1 VRPAGQAEGAGFVAE
16 PQAIINRHGADRLA
30 AGHLWVYRGDVRRAD
45 AEPGDAVR
53 LSDEAGRFLG
63 RALFSDRSQIALRL
77 IERGDVPIDR
87 AFLLE
92 RIRRAAAF
100 REEVVRGTEVFRLF
114 YGESDGIPGVIVDR
128 YGDYLVV
135 QTLCQGAEKR
145 KGQLIEILVELLRPR
160 GIIERN
166 DPKVRQLEGL
176 AQVISVLYGEVPEKV
191 IVAEGELRFAYDLFR
206 GQKTGGFL
214 DQRENRRAAA
224 KYARGEALDCF
235 TGTGGFAL
243 SMACGC
249 ASVEGID
256 MSRVALEAA
265 SLNRELNGITNVEF
279 REANCFDALKQ
290 YHDAGRRF
298 DFIVLDPP
306 AFAKNRQNIPA
317 ARRGYKEI
325 NLRSLKLLRPGGYL
339 ITCSCSHHIPEY
351 LFLEILAEAAL
362 DARREVIVVERRTQA
377 SDHPILLTVPE
388 TYYIKCLILKVFN

>member
-1 VRPAGQAEGAGFVAE
+1 VPE

-30 AGHLWVYRGDVRRAD
+30 AGHLWVYRGDVRRAN

-63 RALFSDRSQIALRL
+63 RAFYSDRSQIALRL
-77 IERGDVPIDR
+77 VERGDVPVDR
-87 AFLLE
+87 TFLLE

-100 REEVVRGTEVFRLF
+100 REEVVRGTDAFRLF
-114 YGESDGIPGVIVDR
+114 YGESDGIPGLIVDR

-135 QTLCQGAEKR
+135 QTLCQGVEIR
-145 KGQLIEILVELLRPR
+145 KGQLIEILVELFSPR

-176 AQVISVLYGEVPEKV
+176 AQVVSVLYGEVPEKV
-191 IVAEGELRFAYDLFR
+191 IVAEEGLRFAYDLFR

-224 KYARGEALDCF
+224 QYARGEALDCF

-243 SMACGC
+243 SVARGC

-256 MSRVALEAA
+256 MSRVALEGA

-279 REANCFDALKQ
+279 REANSFDALKQ
-290 YHDAGRRF
+290 YHDSGRRF

-325 NLRSLKLLRPGGYL
+325 NLRSLKLLRRGGYL
-339 ITCSCSHHIPEY
+339 VTCSCSHHIPEY

-362 DARREVIVVERRTQA
+362 DARKDVIVVERRTQA

-388 TYYIKCLILKVFN
+388 TYYLKCLILKVLD